1 MPPPGAPGAWPL
13 TLLGSPFSR
22 SYGVSL
28 PNSLTEA
35 HSYASGAFSSPT
47 GVGLRYGRR
56 APLERGFS
64 GRQGRTGTRV
74 VPKHALGRPLTLLS
88 GFSPRTR
95 YETAPTMST
104 GPAPLPGRVPPPLQ
118 AETQRCR
125 TVDLLSIAYASRPR
139 LRPD

>member
-1 MPPPGAPGAWPL
+1 MPPPRAPGAGPL
-13 TLLGSPFSR
+13 TLAGSPFSR
-22 SYGVSL
+22 SYGVNL

-35 HSYASGAFSSPT
+35 HSYASGAFSWPT

-56 APLERGFS
+56 TPLARGFS

-88 GFSPRTR
+88 GVSPRTR
-95 YETAPTMST
+95 YETAPAMST

-118 AETQRCR
+118 TVARRCR
-125 TVDLLSIAYASRPR
+125 TVDLLSIAYALRPR

>member
-1 MPPPGAPGAWPL
+1 MPPPRAPGAGPL
-13 TLLGSPFSR
+13 TLAGSPFSR
-22 SYGVSL
+22 SYGVNL

-35 HSYASGAFSSPT
+35 HSYASGAFSWPT

-56 APLERGFS
+56 ASLARGFS

-74 VPKHALGRPLTLLS
+74 APKHALGRPLTLL
-88 GFSPRTR
+88 GVFSPPPR

-104 GPAPLPGRVPPPLQ
+104 GPAPLPGRVPPLLQ
-118 AETQRCR
+118 AEIQRCR
-125 TVDLLSIAYASRPR
+125 TVDLLSIAYALRPR

>member
-1 MPPPGAPGAWPL
+1 M
-13 TLLGSPFSR
+13 
-22 SYGVSL
+22 
-28 PNSLTEA
+28 
-35 HSYASGAFSSPT
+35 
-47 GVGLRYGRR
+47 
-56 APLERGFS
+56 
-64 GRQGRTGTRV
+64 
-74 VPKHALGRPLTLLS
+74 PKHALGHPLTHLS

-118 AETQRCR
+118 AVTQRCR